1 MSRKN
6 RKKMCRRFRGVLVVV
21 VRRVL
26 KWNPTRG
33 IFCSDK
39 PNTQNRATND
49 TGSDIKIVRFAGPPR
64 PPNRIIKTRNWPDQ
78 RDRKIVR
85 LLTNGPARAG
95 CHDSIRGA
103 RGFCETDIL
112 YVGPS
117 SALLPLP
124 LETQVETKKPWWSL
138 FFFGFACSAWAP
150 RGAQVKL
157 DLAIFDIFSG

>member
-1 MSRKN
+1 MSSVLSVLS
-6 RKKMCRRFRGVLVVV
+6 RRSF
-21 VRRVL
+21 
-26 KWNPTRG
+26 KWIPTRE
-33 IFCSDK
+33 CLAADK
-39 PNTQNRATND
+39 HNTQNRATSD
-49 TGSDIKIVRFAGPPR
+49 TGFDIKIVRFPLPPR

-117 SALLPLP
+117 SGLSSLP
-124 LETQVETKKPWWSL
+124 LEFQGEAKKHCSSL
-138 FFFGFACSAWAP
+138 FFFGFSTPAWAS
-150 RGAQVKL
+150 RGAQVEL
-157 DLAIFDIFSG
+157 DFAIFDIFFG